1 MSELKKTPW
10 LYLAIG
16 LGWMGNVLFTILAV
30 ISFLDNPV
38 IGLFLFGYTAFAV
51 WMMMAIWELNDL
63 ARIIYVSLSAVIF
76 LSSIWIF
83 NPIGLVVSGLVVYS
97 LGYHKKTVELFRI
110 KKRHEHYD
118 KRF

>member
-1 MSELKKTPW
+1 MSEQKTIW

-16 LGWMGNVLFTILAV
+16 LGWMGNVFLTILGFIIFV
-30 ISFLDNPV
+30 ESPIVGFL
-38 IGLFLFGYTAFAV
+38 LFGYTAFAV

-63 ARIIYVSLSAVIF
+63 ARMIYVTLSAVAF

-97 LGYHKKTVELFRI
+97 LGYHKKTKELFRS
-110 KKRHEHYD
+110 KKRQQYYD
-118 KRF
+118 KRY